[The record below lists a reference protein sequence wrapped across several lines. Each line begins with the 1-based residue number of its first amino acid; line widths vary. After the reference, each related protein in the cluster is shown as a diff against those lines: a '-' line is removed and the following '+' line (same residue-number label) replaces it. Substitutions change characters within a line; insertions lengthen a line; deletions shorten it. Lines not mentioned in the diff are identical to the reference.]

1 MLPTSGSADE
11 IDWPLCDHRCPKAIQ
26 RMIPG
31 QNPATSRE
39 LPEDKGVSMEIGPV
53 DILEVAFPGNEF
65 NGAIL
70 PALENLIASGTI
82 RVLDLMFAYKTEDGQ
97 VGSIELA
104 GLSERYGPLF
114 TSVDGDVPGGLLDAE
129 DVAELTD
136 ILEPN
141 SSIAVI
147 CWENTWAAPFVSA
160 LEGSGA
166 VVLDQARVPRDVVL
180 AALASV
186 EG

>member
-1 MLPTSGSADE
+1 
-11 IDWPLCDHRCPKAIQ
+11 
-26 RMIPG
+26 
-31 QNPATSRE
+31 
-39 LPEDKGVSMEIGPV
+39 MEIGPV

-70 PALENLIASGTI
+70 PALDQLISSGTI
-82 RVLDLMFAYKTEDGQ
+82 RVLDLLFAYKTADGE
-97 VGSIELA
+97 VGSVELA
-104 GLSERYGPLF
+104 GLVEQFGPLF
-114 TSVDGDVPGGLLDAE
+114 TSIDGDVPGGLLDAE

-166 VVLDQARVPRDVVL
+166 VVLDQARVPRETVL
-180 AALASV
+180 AALA
-186 EG
+186 GAAG

>member
-1 MLPTSGSADE
+1 
-11 IDWPLCDHRCPKAIQ
+11 
-26 RMIPG
+26 
-31 QNPATSRE
+31 
-39 LPEDKGVSMEIGPV
+39 MEIGPV

-70 PALENLIASGTI
+70 PALEQLISSGTI
-82 RVLDLMFAYKTEDGQ
+82 RVLDLLFAYRTPDGE
-97 VGSIELA
+97 VGCLELA
-104 GLSERYGPLF
+104 GIAETYGPLF
-114 TSVDGDVPGGLLDAE
+114 TAVDGQVPGGLLDAE
-129 DVAELTD
+129 DVTELTD

-141 SSIAVI
+141 SSVAVI

-166 VVLDQARVPRDVVL
+166 VLLDQARVPREAVL
-180 AALASV
+180 AALSGA

>member
-1 MLPTSGSADE
+1 MNERAFL
-11 IDWPLCDHRCPKAIQ
+11 
-26 RMIPG
+26 
-31 QNPATSRE
+31 
-39 LPEDKGVSMEIGPV
+39 MEIGPV

-70 PALENLIASGTI
+70 PALDQLIGSGTI
-82 RVLDLMFAYKTEDGQ
+82 RVLDLLFAYKTADGE
-97 VGSIELA
+97 VGSVELA
-104 GLSERYGPLF
+104 GLVEQFGPLF
-114 TSVDGDVPGGLLDAE
+114 TNIDGDVPGGLLDAE

-136 ILEPN
+136 VLEPN

-166 VVLDQARVPRDVVL
+166 VVLDQARVPRETVL
-180 AALASV
+180 AALA
-186 EG
+186 GAAG